1 MAPARRRSCICRRAL
16 SGPECCSWT
25 SRSLACIRGCMTSS
39 STGFA
44 SSTRAA
50 GRSSSSITTWS
61 PSCASRGASSS
72 WRAGAR
78 SPTVSRTRCGRIRPC
93 WPPMRGSD
101 MTSEPLTTPSRL
113 VARGLVAGYLRGV
126 DILRGVSVEAPRG
139 QVRCVLGPNGTG
151 KSTLLKVLF
160 GFLPPRD
167 GEIRLDGQPLR
178 SIGAHEMGRHRVVYL
193 PQRPSIFP
201 YLSVEVN
208 LRLGAWRY
216 RGERRRVD
224 ELVSRACEQFPVLR
238 DRRRQ
243 PAGTLS
249 GGQQRQL
256 EIARSLMH
264 DPAVLLID
272 EPTAGVEPRVA
283 AVIYETIKSLAA
295 QGKAVLLVD
304 QNIKRALE
312 IADYVYVMRTGTV
325 LSEGSREV
333 FGDDTK
339 ALVSRWLYPSGNA

>member
-1 MAPARRRSCICRRAL
+1 
-16 SGPECCSWT
+16 
-25 SRSLACIRGCMTSS
+25 
-39 STGFA
+39 
-44 SSTRAA
+44 
-50 GRSSSSITTWS
+50 
-61 PSCASRGASSS
+61 
-72 WRAGAR
+72 
-78 SPTVSRTRCGRIRPC
+78 
-93 WPPMRGSD
+93 MRGSE
-101 MTSEPLTTPSRL
+101 MTTEPVTAASWL
-113 VARGLVAGYLRGV
+113 VARDLVAGYLPGI
-126 DILRGVSVEAPRG
+126 DILRGVSVEATRG

-160 GFLPPRD
+160 GFLPARD
-167 GEIRLDGQPLR
+167 GEIRLDGKALR
-178 SIGAHEMGRHRVVYL
+178 SVGAHQMGRYGVVYL

-201 YLSVEVN
+201 YLTVEVN

-216 RGERRRVD
+216 RGERGRVE

-238 DRRRQ
+238 ERRRQ

-264 DPAVLLID
+264 DPVLFLID

-283 AVIYETIKSLAA
+283 ALIYDLIKGLAA

-312 IADYVYVMRTGTV
+312 IADHVYVMRTGTV
-325 LSEGSREV
+325 LSEGPREAFV
-333 FGDDTK
+333 GDTQ
-339 ALVSRWLYPSGNA
+339 ALVARWLYASGNA

>member
-1 MAPARRRSCICRRAL
+1 MPD
-16 SGPECCSWT
+16 
-25 SRSLACIRGCMTSS
+25 
-39 STGFA
+39 
-44 SSTRAA
+44 
-50 GRSSSSITTWS
+50 
-61 PSCASRGASSS
+61 SSS
-72 WRAGAR
+72 W
-78 SPTVSRTRCGRIRPC
+78 
-93 WPPMRGSD
+93 
-101 MTSEPLTTPSRL
+101 L
-113 VARGLVAGYLRGV
+113 VAHGLVAGYRPGI
-126 DILRGVSVEAPRG
+126 DILRGVSVEAMRG

-160 GFLPPRD
+160 GFLPARE
-167 GEIRLDGQPLR
+167 GEIRLDGHPVRALA
-178 SIGAHEMGRHRVVYL
+178 AHEMGRHGVVYL

-201 YLSVEVN
+201 YLTVDVN

-216 RGERRRVD
+216 RGERGRVD
-224 ELVSRACEQFPVLR
+224 ELVSRAWEQFPVLR
-238 DRRRQ
+238 ERRGQ

-264 DPAVLLID
+264 DPVLLLID

-283 AVIYETIKSLAA
+283 AVIYGLIRDLAA

-325 LSEGSREV
+325 LSEGSREG
-333 FGDDTK
+333 FGGDTE
-339 ALVSRWLYPSGNA
+339 ALVARWLYASGSA

>member
-1 MAPARRRSCICRRAL
+1 MTAARRSQL
-16 SGPECCSWT
+16 
-25 SRSLACIRGCMTSS
+25 TSS
-39 STGFA
+39 APWS
-44 SSTRAA
+44 AA
-50 GRSSSSITTWS
+50 
-61 PSCASRGASSS
+61 ASSS

-101 MTSEPLTTPSRL
+101 MTSEPLTTASRL

-126 DILRGVSVEAPRG
+126 DILRGASVEAPRG
-139 QVRCVLGPNGTG
+139 QG
-151 KSTLLKVLF
+151 
-160 GFLPPRD
+160 
-167 GEIRLDGQPLR
+167 
-178 SIGAHEMGRHRVVYL
+178 
-193 PQRPSIFP
+193 
-201 YLSVEVN
+201 
-208 LRLGAWRY
+208 
-216 RGERRRVD
+216 RRVD

-238 DRRRQ
+238 DRCRQ

-264 DPAVLLID
+264 DPVLIID

-312 IADYVYVMRTGTV
+312 IADV
-325 LSEGSREV
+325 LRADCGLEWHRAVAPGVEVGENTTHGLALSRVKYGFE
-333 FGDDTK
+333 
-339 ALVSRWLYPSGNA
+339 SRWGLEPRVERVVEGYGETRGDSVRRIAVAT